1 MMVGNTALRIYNCAA
16 QIQQAFGNCSKNLF
30 SSRFLEVKT
39 HRHNKNNHNLEQNLT
54 EIAGFT
60 EEERIKSIARKR
72 EERSCNDS

>member
-1 MMVGNTALRIYNCAA
+1 MMLGNIALRFHNCAA
-16 QIQQAFGNCSKNLF
+16 QIRRAFGNCCKNLF
-30 SSRFLEVKT
+30 SSRFPGVKT
-39 HRHNKNNHNLEQNLT
+39 HRHNKNNHNLEQNLP